1 VRRQRLPAAR
11 NEGHEPE
18 PALLE
23 PPQRL
28 HQVRHTD
35 HRTIEENPC
44 GRGHDD
50 PGHSHAPVTGE
61 EDPTDSEGTRR
72 SQDRSQV
79 AWVLDP
85 VQSENAP
92 AGRGE
97 QTLQRRIREGGR
109 KGYGPLVVRGPRQ
122 AVQGSTLGD
131 LHRDASFPR
140 GGLELVLPRSTTK
153 QQPRARVGTP
163 EQLEHRVDPIDD
175 QAGFRTTRR
184 KSASSGCSARTHP
197 LDVPPRVVRI
207 VHRYIFREILVP
219 FALGLSLFTFVLL
232 IARLIKLIELVV
244 NRGVPLV
251 SVLRLLTYILPAFL
265 EVTLPMAMLLA
276 ILVAFGR
283 LSADSEMVALRSSG
297 LSLYQLVP
305 PVAVFVMIAMLLTGA
320 LSFYARPWGTR
331 SLKGALYEIAR
342 TRATAGIKPQ
352 VFNDDFPGLVIYT
365 EGVDPTTDRLRH
377 VLVADEREAG
387 QRQTIFAR
395 EATMVSDPR
404 LLTVTLRLRQGF
416 IASTDNR
423 GGADYQTDFET
434 YDVNLDLRQA
444 FAAARRD
451 RDPKEMTLPQVRRA
465 IAAKQASGQPYVSE
479 LVEYHR
485 KFAIP
490 FACIVFGLVATPL
503 GALPVRAARAR
514 GFAVSLVMI
523 FVYYILLSA
532 GQALAEQELV
542 PAVVGLWLPNLL
554 FALLGLYLF
563 TQVAGE
569 RTVLKLERLQSA
581 VDMLRSRL
589 RLRTEASS

>member
-1 VRRQRLPAAR
+1 M
-11 NEGHEPE
+11 
-18 PALLE
+18 
-23 PPQRL
+23 
-28 HQVRHTD
+28 
-35 HRTIEENPC
+35 
-44 GRGHDD
+44 
-50 PGHSHAPVTGE
+50 
-61 EDPTDSEGTRR
+61 
-72 SQDRSQV
+72 
-79 AWVLDP
+79 
-85 VQSENAP
+85 
-92 AGRGE
+92 
-97 QTLQRRIREGGR
+97 
-109 KGYGPLVVRGPRQ
+109 
-122 AVQGSTLGD
+122 
-131 LHRDASFPR
+131 
-140 GGLELVLPRSTTK
+140 
-153 QQPRARVGTP
+153 
-163 EQLEHRVDPIDD
+163 
-175 QAGFRTTRR
+175 
-184 KSASSGCSARTHP
+184 
-197 LDVPPRVVRI
+197 PPRVVRI

-244 NRGVPLV
+244 NRGVPLL
-251 SVLRLLTYILPAFL
+251 SVLRLLSYILPAFL